1 MNPAPCLTRVADV
14 APQPWSNGGGATRE
28 LLRIPD
34 DDDWALRLSLADIE
48 RDGPFSAFPGTQRW
62 FAVVQGEGVTL
73 RFGNHAH
80 VLTPDSPALLFD
92 GAAAPHCSLTQGA
105 TRDLNLMLRGPSGT
119 LQRAAPG
126 RAWDEE
132 FDQRGF
138 LALSAGELHD
148 RAGAAMRLAPLTLAW
163 GLARRPW
170 LFTPHGPGPCGWWV
184 GASGT
189 QLQGAS

>member
-1 MNPAPCLTRVADV
+1 MNPAPRLTRVADV
-14 APQPWSNGGGATRE
+14 APQPWRNGGGATRE

-80 VLTPDSPALLFD
+80 VLTLDSPALLFD
-92 GAAAPHCSLTQGA
+92 GAAAPHCTLTHGA
-105 TRDLNLMLRGPSGT
+105 TRDLNLMLRGTSGT
-119 LQRAAPG
+119 LQRAAAG
-126 RAWDEE
+126 QAWDEE

-148 RAGAAMRLAPLTLAW
+148 GAGGTTLLAPLTLAW
-163 GLARRPW
+163 GLARGTGH
-170 LFTPHGPGPCGWWV
+170 FTPHGPGHCGWWV
-184 GASGT
+184 GGSGS
-189 QLQGAS
+189 QLQGAP